1 MKKQEKKINQILKII
16 IEHVTLNLKQYIIIS
31 TIFLIGIIL
40 GVILVNNAQDETKM
54 QIGKNIT
61 TFIYKLKFEC
71 EIDYSSL
78 LKNVIINHIIFI
90 FIIWFMGCTV
100 IGIPIVYA
108 MIAFKGFSLGYTISL
123 IIYILGFQKGIAFCT
138 ITLLL
143 QNILIIPAILSIAVS
158 GMNLYKAIMKDKR
171 KENIKIEII
180 KHTIFSLAI
189 LLVLLIASCLEVYGS
204 NMLLSLCIR
213 YF

>member
-40 GVILVNNAQDETKM
+40 GVILVNNTQDETKT
-54 QIGKNIT
+54 QIGKNIA

>member
-1 MKKQEKKINQILKII
+1 
-16 IEHVTLNLKQYIIIS
+16 
-31 TIFLIGIIL
+31 
-40 GVILVNNAQDETKM
+40 
-54 QIGKNIT
+54 
-61 TFIYKLKFEC
+61 
-71 EIDYSSL
+71 
-78 LKNVIINHIIFI
+78 
-90 FIIWFMGCTV
+90 MGCTV
-100 IGIPIVYA
+100 FGIPIVYA
-108 MIAFKGFSLGYTISL
+108 IIAFKGFSLGYTISL